1 VANDCGKQTYY
12 YCLKRHLLVC
22 CSPWI
27 LKELKKKSGLIG
39 DRPYKEVENMA
50 IITREI

>member
-1 VANDCGKQTYY
+1 VANDCDKQTYY
-12 YCLKRHLLVC
+12 YFFLNKYLLVC
-22 CSPWI
+22 CSQWVF
-27 LKELKKKSGLIG
+27 KEYFKSGLIG